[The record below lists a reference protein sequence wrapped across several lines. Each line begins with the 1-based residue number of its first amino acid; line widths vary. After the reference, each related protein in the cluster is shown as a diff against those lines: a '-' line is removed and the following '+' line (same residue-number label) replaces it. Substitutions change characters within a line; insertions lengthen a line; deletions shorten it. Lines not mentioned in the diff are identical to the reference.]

1 MMMKWL
7 AMMKKV
13 KNFKKEGLTKA
24 LFHVIIRLQKRDTE
38 EIKMEKMNKIAARKM
53 WNEGKEFWITAC
65 NNLREMIT
73 FFFENNLD
81 LARKYLDKNR
91 NV

>member
-53 WNEGKEFWITAC
+53 WNEGKEF
-65 NNLREMIT
+65 
-73 FFFENNLD
+73 
-81 LARKYLDKNR
+81 
-91 NV
+91 